1 MFHYLY
7 IGFTLSLSSSSSGL
21 SDFVEKKNVESLCRV
36 SLSLALLLL
45 CSRDNDREEEEEE
58 EEE

>member
-1 MFHYLY
+1 M
-7 IGFTLSLSSSSSGL
+7 GFTLSLSWSSSGL
-21 SDFVEKKNVESLCRV
+21 SDFVEKNVESLCRV

>member
-7 IGFTLSLSSSSSGL
+7 IGTTLSLSSSSSGL
-21 SDFVEKKNVESLCRV
+21 SDFVEKKNVESLCLV
-36 SLSLALLLL
+36 SLSL
-45 CSRDNDREEEEEE
+45 DNDREEEEEE

>member
-7 IGFTLSLSSSSSGL
+7 IGTTLSLSWSSSGL
-21 SDFVEKKNVESLCRV
+21 SDFVEKKNVESLCLV

-58 EEE
+58 EE

>member
-1 MFHYLY
+1 MFHFY

-21 SDFVEKKNVESLCRV
+21 SDFVEKNVESLCRV